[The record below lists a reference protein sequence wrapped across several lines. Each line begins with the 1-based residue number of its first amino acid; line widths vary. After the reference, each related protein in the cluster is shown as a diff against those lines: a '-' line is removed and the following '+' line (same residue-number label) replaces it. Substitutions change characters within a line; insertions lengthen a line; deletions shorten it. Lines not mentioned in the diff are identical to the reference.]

1 MRRKTVGWMVGA
13 LGLFLGVSPV
23 RAGQETR
30 TETTVGASRAKP
42 ECRDAGVTVSF
53 PSASSELDTNAR
65 GALNGVAT
73 WMKMKD
79 GRTIRLQGTTDKK
92 GSAAANQRLSQRR
105 AEAVKDYLL
114 GQGIEPERIK
124 TVGLGEENDHLP
136 ASAGR
141 SAS

>member
-13 LGLFLGVSPV
+13 LGLLLGVSPV
-23 RAGQETR
+23 RAEQQTR
-30 TETTVGASRAKP
+30 TETTSSEAKL

-79 GRTIRLQGTTDKK
+79 GRTIRLQGYADKK

-105 AEAVKDYLL
+105 AEAVKD
-114 GQGIEPERIK
+114 
-124 TVGLGEENDHLP
+124 
-136 ASAGR
+136 
-141 SAS
+141 